1 MMWRR
6 RLRVWMAVACGLAVA
21 ALAPHAYGQNVT
33 LRSSLA
39 GNLDFTGTTA
49 TMRTSGGTGSST
61 CAVRRSTDT
70 LSKTLTGLPQ
80 GATVVAAYLYWAGSG
95 YVDSQVTFQGK
106 TINAERTYS
115 GTFPGNG
122 NAYFSGVAN
131 VTSLVKGNGTY
142 TFSGLTINTSSA
154 YCSVEGVLGG
164 FALLVIYSHPDVPF
178 RVLNLYEGF
187 RYTHSPEQPSFTLN
201 LTNFTVPTPL
211 NNNTARIGHI
221 TWEGDDTLSGPGE
234 NLMFNNTVLQ
244 DPTPVPPTG
253 EPINPPNNQFNSKS
267 NINGDPASWGIDF
280 DAYTIGAPIIQAGD
294 TKATTVYSSVQ
305 DLVWL
310 SAEIVAV
317 PNIPVADLALTMVRT
332 GDPSPG
338 AIVNYT
344 LTVTNNGPYE
354 DAGPIT
360 VVDKLPPGM
369 VLQYASGTNWTCSA
383 SGNTITCQYSG
394 TVANGQTLPQLTVS
408 AQVDTSGTTSFHNEA
423 SVATSASR
431 FDNTP
436 ANNTAFDD
444 STDSTLIGAE
454 YVFTTKACP
463 DGARIGDPTTC
474 PRFVGPLL
482 AATPQTLYVTLQS
495 GGYAAS
501 QSNSSNKSLRF
512 ALGCVNPGSANGKV
526 ATLTTSTTLT
536 LNSCYSGTVN
546 TYAQWTSYFSA
557 AFSKTPSAYIG
568 QFKYPDV
575 GIIQLDVQESNGR
588 NGSARFVSYPQ
599 VSYVSITNSND
610 NGANPGGTLPFSMAG
625 EPFNVGIKVADAD
638 GNFPP
643 NFGREAG
650 PYGPVTV
657 ALGAPDPSK
666 LGKTFTGPV
675 NGVYTGRVTWADLGS
690 VNLAA
695 TIAGQPGQGWGEGT
709 YFGHFV
715 PGVTSSIQKV
725 GYFYPAYFTTDAS
738 GPMTCLPRMKCPTGK
753 LAGGELAAIDTA
765 AYSGQ
770 PFEVD
775 VHAFNSLDTDVTTQ
789 MSSIPA
795 FTITLDPFSA
805 PGPTGSTAGTLAAN
819 TLPSSATPLST
830 LTPSLKLGVP
840 YVTGQA
846 RAAWTAP
853 TPTYV
858 RATAKFNRVAAAPPS
873 YVEKTVTSNRGAG
886 GLSKEGGVQVVAG
899 RLLVA
904 NSNGSELLKLP
915 LHVYGQYW
923 AGTSWDNNPNDNTSK
938 VNNIAS
944 FGNCQKKLP
953 GGGTASST
961 CNAFVLQSLS
971 SGTWLQLAEGGQATF
986 WLKAAG
992 AGNAGSASVTM
1003 DATLAPWLPSTTGT
1017 VVFGVYRSRL
1027 IYIREVY

>member
-1 MMWRR
+1 MSWLR
-6 RLRVWMAVACGLAVA
+6 RLRAWMAVAF
-21 ALAPHAYGQNVT
+21 ALALATLAPCASGQNVT

-70 LSKTLTGLPQ
+70 LSKTLTGVPQ

-95 YVDSQVTFQGK
+95 YLDQDVSFQGQP
-106 TINAERTYS
+106 IHADRTYS
-115 GTFPGNG
+115 ATFPGNG
-122 NAYFSGVAN
+122 NAYFSGVAD

-142 TFSGLTINTSSA
+142 TFSGLTISTSSA

-187 RYTHSPEQPSFTLN
+187 RYTHSPEQPSFTLD
-201 LTNFTVPTPL
+201 LTNFTVPSPL

-234 NLMFNNTVLQ
+234 NLKFNGTVLS
-244 DPTPVPPTG
+244 DPTLVNG
-253 EPINPPNNQFNSKS
+253 LPINPANNQFNSKS
-267 NINGDPASWGIDF
+267 SINNDPASWGIDF

-354 DAGPIT
+354 DGGPIT
-360 VVDKLPPGM
+360 VVDKLPVGM

-383 SGNTITCQYSG
+383 SGNTITCQYNG
-394 TVANGQTLPQLTVS
+394 TVANGQTLPPLTVS

-423 SVATSASR
+423 SVATSPSR
-431 FDNTP
+431 FDNTQ

-482 AATPQTLYVTLQS
+482 AATLQPLWVTLQS
-495 GGYAAS
+495 GGYAVS

-512 ALGCVNPGSANGKV
+512 ALGCVNPISANGKV

-546 TYAQWTSYFSA
+546 TYAQWTGYFSA
-557 AFSKTPSAYIG
+557 AFGKTPSAYIG

-575 GIIQLDVQESNGR
+575 GIIQLDVLESNGR

-599 VSYVSITNSND
+599 VSYVSITNINE
-610 NGANPGGTLPFSMAG
+610 NGDNPGGGQPFSMAG
-625 EPFNVGIKVADAD
+625 EPFSVAIKVADAD

-643 NFGREAG
+643 NFGHEAA
-650 PYGPVTV
+650 PYGPVSV
-657 ALGAPDPSK
+657 ALGPDPSK
-666 LGKTFTGPV
+666 ISATFTGPAG
-675 NGVYTGRVTWADLGS
+675 GVYTGTVTYTDLGS
-690 VNLAA
+690 VDLAA
-695 TIAGQPGQGWGEGT
+695 TISGQPGQGWGTGT

-715 PGVTSSIQKV
+715 PGATFTTRTV
-725 GYFYPAYFTTDAS
+725 GYFYPAYFTTVAT
-738 GPMTCLPRMKCPTGK
+738 GRMTCLPRMQCPTGK
-753 LAGGELAAIDTA
+753 LAGGEDRAIGTA
-765 AYSGQ
+765 AYSAQ
-770 PFEVD
+770 PFQVD
-775 VHAFNSLDTDVTTQ
+775 VRAFNFAGTDKTAQ
-789 MSSIPA
+789 MASIPV
-795 FTITLDPFSA
+795 FTITLDPYSA
-805 PGPTGSTAGTLAAN
+805 PGPTGITAGTLAAN
-819 TLPSSATPLST
+819 TLPSSAPSLST
-830 LTPSLKLGVP
+830 SAPSFKLAVP

-853 TPTYV
+853 TSVYV
-858 RATAKFNRVAAAPPS
+858 RATAKFNRVAAASPY
-873 YVEKTVTSNRGAG
+873 YVAKTVSSNRGAG

-899 RLLVA
+899 RLFVA

-923 AGTSWDNNPNDNTSK
+923 TGTSWDNNPNDNTSQ
-938 VNNIAS
+938 VNNIATFS
-944 FGNCQKKLP
+944 DCVKKLP

-961 CNAFVLQSLS
+961 CGAFALQSLPLS
-971 SGTWLQLAEGGQATF
+971 QQLAEGGQATF

-1003 DATLAPWLPSTTGT
+1003 DAALAPWLPSTTGK